1 MYFPP
6 KLTVKSRK
14 FGSDRC
20 RYRNSPHDWA
30 FRSDL
35 ITEGLDARHV
45 ASLVKLGFF
54 ASEMRQIGELP
65 MSVIS
70 GKGTPERLSAEQ
82 GNRVTRMARVA
93 TLAIAVFGDRD
104 KAWAWLRAPKNRFGN
119 QTCVDVLRTEY
130 GGRSVE
136 TLLLRLRH
144 GMAA

>member
-1 MYFPP
+1 MRFPP
-6 KLTVKSRK
+6 KLTAKSRK
-14 FGSDRC
+14 IGSDRC

-45 ASLVKLGFF
+45 ASFVKLGFF

-93 TLAIAVFGDRD
+93 TLAIGGHD
-104 KAWAWLRAPKNRFGN
+104 KNCA
-119 QTCVDVLRTEY
+119 
-130 GGRSVE
+130 
-136 TLLLRLRH
+136 
-144 GMAA
+144 